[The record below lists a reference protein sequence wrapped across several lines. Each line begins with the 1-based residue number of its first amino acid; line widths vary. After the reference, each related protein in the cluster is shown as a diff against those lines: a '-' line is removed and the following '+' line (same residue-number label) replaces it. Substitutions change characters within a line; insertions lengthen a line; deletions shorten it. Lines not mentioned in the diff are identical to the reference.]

1 MIDRGVEKEMKIP
14 EFVNGAPTKRPGL
27 TMMLLEPIAFAFLA
41 NILSDSNF
49 ASNTPNKFKIEKG
62 SCDRRSTPML
72 LSNVIV
78 VGTVFDFTTASM
90 MLITVSTKK

>member
-1 MIDRGVEKEMKIP
+1 MKIP

-27 TMMLLEPIAFAFLA
+27 IIIVLEPISFAFFA

-49 ASNTPNKFKIEKG
+49 ASSTPNKFKIEKG
-62 SCDRRSTPML
+62 NCDCRSTPML

-78 VGTVFDFTTASM
+78 VGTVLDFATASR
-90 MLITVSTKK
+90 MLITVSTWK